1 MKFTKSDRLRFM
13 EFFKGVQLLKES
25 LDKISNEKDDKYF
38 LALSSQLR
46 SLFILPHDKNGNPIT
61 EDVKN
66 PIICYDLAN
75 KLNVDLTLYTEEA
88 TYEDKECQYYD
99 HLFNT
104 TLGKTEQ
111 NTKAISL
118 VDWLEAEIVS
128 IPGKKFTI
136 REIIKIVADNNG
148 GAHYDKNVNKEIA
161 DLCSAKNQKGV
172 LIINLLLKKIG
183 DVLYQVG
190 LKIIKSLFDFQL
202 AISLI
207 IPRNKCTN
215 KNIISF
221 SYENGHSP
229 ISLSVSEND
238 KLILC
243 IQNQD
248 KRRYRLNVYDLSD
261 MDDSNILV
269 FNMSYELNEDMQ
281 VILSVYC
288 NDTVVQYR
296 LGTPFFIGYNF
307 TRNST
312 ITLSDK
318 DLSICFSSM
327 KIYNQILDSDQS
339 FKLNKTMKQ
348 INDEDSVL
356 KISDKQ
362 FAVVDENNTIQL
374 LGPTIYTS
382 YHDFKKSML
391 DDNNVEQN

>member
-1 MKFTKSDRLRFM
+1 MIFTKSDRLRFI
-13 EFFKGVQLLKES
+13 EFFKGVQLLKDS

-38 LALSSQLR
+38 LVLSAQLR

-88 TYEDKECQYYD
+88 TYEDKECQYYN

-104 TLGKTEQ
+104 TLIKTPKNHKE
-111 NTKAISL
+111 ISL
-118 VDWLEAEIVS
+118 IDWLETEIVS
-128 IPGKKFTI
+128 IPGKKFKI
-136 REIIKIVADNNG
+136 WEVIKIEADKNG
-148 GAHYDKNVNKEIA
+148 GAHYDKTANKECA
-161 DLCSAKNQKGV
+161 NLCSMINQKGV
-172 LIINLLLKKIG
+172 LVINLLLKNIG

-207 IPRNKCTN
+207 IPHKKCTN

-229 ISLSVSEND
+229 ISLSVSENNE
-238 KLILC
+238 LILS
-243 IQNQD
+243 IENQD
-248 KRRYRLNVYDLSD
+248 KRRYRLSVYNLSD

-269 FNMSYELNEDMQ
+269 FNMSYELNKDMQ

-288 NDTVVQYR
+288 NDTVVQYK
-296 LGTPFFIGYNF
+296 LVTPFFIGYNF

-327 KIYNQILDSDQS
+327 DIYNNILDFDQS
-339 FKLNKTMKQ
+339 LKVNKTMKQ
-348 INDEDSVL
+348 IDDKDSVL
-356 KISDKQ
+356 KISNKQ
-362 FAVVDENNTIQL
+362 FAVVDGYNTIKL
-374 LGPTIYTS
+374 LGPISYTS
-382 YHDFKKSML
+382 YYDFKKSIL
-391 DDNNVEQN
+391 EDNNIETY

>member
-1 MKFTKSDRLRFM
+1 MTVMKFTKSDRLRFI
-13 EFFKGVQLLKES
+13 EFFKGVQLLKDS

-38 LALSSQLR
+38 LVLSAQLR
-46 SLFILPHDKNGNPIT
+46 SLFVLQHDKNGNPIT
-61 EDVKN
+61 EDAKN
-66 PIICYDLAN
+66 PIIGYDLAN

-99 HLFNT
+99 HLLNI
-104 TLGKTEQ
+104 TLSKTEQ

-118 VDWLEAEIVS
+118 VNWLETEVVS

-161 DLCSAKNQKGV
+161 ELCGAKNQKGV

-207 IPRNKCTN
+207 IPYKKCTS

-221 SYENGHSP
+221 LYENGYSP

-238 KLILC
+238 ELILS
-243 IQNQD
+243 IENQD
-248 KRRYRLNVYDLSD
+248 KRRYSLSVYDLSD
-261 MDDSNILV
+261 MGDSNILV
-269 FNMSYELNEDMQ
+269 FNMSYELNEDLQ

-288 NDTVVQYR
+288 NDTVVQYK
-296 LGTPFFIGYNF
+296 LATPFFIGYNF
-307 TRNST
+307 TRNGT
-312 ITLSDK
+312 IILSDK
-318 DLSICFSSM
+318 DLSICFCSM
-327 KIYNQILDSDQS
+327 NIYNKILDLDQS

-362 FAVVDENNTIQL
+362 FAIIDENNTIKF
-374 LGPTIYTS
+374 LGPILYIS
-382 YHDFKKSML
+382 YHDFKKSILERM
-391 DDNNVEQN
+391 